1 MSTLSE
7 VEKICLEKVLGM
19 GGGYVLNYTNQDFH
33 RFFLR
38 YDINIYNDKYGRYG
52 NSKARRMRAFWE
64 FEPDFV
70 VGEVLSELLDVYQ
83 TNCRLGIG
91 DAVLD
96 EGLLEESRRVVGR
109 LLGREIVPPSS
120 CTDDDFLNRE
130 FKIPSIHNLP
140 IKGAVIGIVEHRLD
154 EARLAMKARAYLS
167 VVILCGSIL
176 EAVLLGAAQKDPASF
191 NCAPSSPKS
200 KDGKVRAFHE
210 WSLAQLIDVACAIDL
225 LKPDVKKFCHDLRD
239 FRNYIHPYEQL
250 ASGFTPDEYTAK
262 VCFQVLKGA
271 LASVAGER

>member
-1 MSTLSE
+1 MSTLIE

-19 GGGYVLNYTNQDFH
+19 GGGYVLNYTSQDFYG
-33 RFFLR
+33 FFLR
-38 YDINIYNDKYGRYG
+38 YEIDIYDDKYGRHG
-52 NSKARRMRAFWE
+52 NSKAKRMRAFWE
-64 FEPDFV
+64 FEPDLV
-70 VGEVLSELLDVYQ
+70 VGKVLSELLDVYQ
-83 TNCRLGIG
+83 VNCRLGIG

-96 EGLLEESRRVVGR
+96 ERLLEESRRVVDR
-109 LLGREIVPPSS
+109 LLGREIVPPSPG
-120 CTDDDFLNRE
+120 TDDDFLNRE
-130 FKIPSIHNLP
+130 FKIPGIHKLP
-140 IKGAVIGIVEHRLD
+140 VKGAVSGIVENRLD

-176 EAVLLGAAQKDPASF
+176 EAVLLGAAHKDPDIF
-191 NCAPSSPKS
+191 NSAPLSPKS

-210 WSLAQLIDVACAIDL
+210 WTLAQFIDVACAIDL
-225 LKPDVKKFCHDLRD
+225 LKPDVKKFSHGLRD

-262 VCFQVLKGA
+262 VCFQVMKAA

>member
-1 MSTLSE
+1 
-7 VEKICLEKVLGM
+7 M
-19 GGGYVLNYTNQDFH
+19 GGGYILNYTNQDFD
-33 RFFLR
+33 RFFSR
-38 YDINIYNDKYGRYG
+38 YDIDIYDDKYGRHG
-52 NSKARRMRAFWE
+52 NSKAKRMRAFWE
-64 FEPDFV
+64 FEPDLV
-70 VGEVLSELLDVYQ
+70 VGKVLSELLDVYQ
-83 TNCRLGIG
+83 INCMLGIG

-96 EGLLEESRRVVGR
+96 ERLLEESRRVVAR

-140 IKGAVIGIVEHRLD
+140 IKGAVTGIVENRLD

-167 VVILCGSIL
+167 VIILCGSIL

-191 NCAPSSPKS
+191 NSAPSSPKS

-225 LKPDVKKFCHDLRD
+225 LKPDVKKFGHGLRD

-262 VCFQVLKGA
+262 VCFQVMKAA